1 MTEQELDSDEENK
14 CSKFD
19 ELPAQQ
25 AAIDEDGLG
34 EDPPSD
40 VPEEV
45 NDLDGFTLE
54 DREED
59 NEDPDI
65 IAFNNNGVGSFL
77 FENTFPNVFHL
88 VWSGR

>member
-1 MTEQELDSDEENK
+1 LTEQELDSDEENSS
-14 CSKFD
+14 SKFD
-19 ELPAQQ
+19 ELPAQW
-25 AAIDEDGLG
+25 AAIEEDGIG

-54 DREED
+54 GREED

-65 IAFNNNGVGSFL
+65 IAFNNNGVGSFYL
-77 FENTFPNVFHL
+77 RIPFLMSFI
-88 VWSGR
+88 